1 MRYSALVSSSRCSFH
16 RPQASLLCLGGGDFG
31 VVRGGALGV
40 AAPAGNIGTFVV
52 STGAPTPLWSL
63 LVFLFHDSQQPGD
76 PIATFSLGLYLWS
89 VVDLSLPAFFPSLGP
104 PGAFSLPFS
113 FFIFFQLVVLRQNV
127 LLFLIGLLFPGVVL
141 VPRLMQLRGDALLPD
156 N

>member
-1 MRYSALVSSSRCSFH
+1 MTLSSLGTRSRPFLLVSTSGASSI
-16 RPQASLLCLGGGDFG
+16 SLFLLSS
-31 VVRGGALGV
+31 L
-40 AAPAGNIGTFVV
+40 
-52 STGAPTPLWSL
+52 PLARL
-63 LVFLFHDSQQPGD
+63 E
-76 PIATFSLGLYLWS
+76 
-89 VVDLSLPAFFPSLGP
+89 LSLSLSP
-104 PGAFSLPFS
+104 

>member
-1 MRYSALVSSSRCSFH
+1 M
-16 RPQASLLCLGGGDFG
+16 LCLGGGDFG

-52 STGAPTPLWSL
+52 STGAPTPLWPL
-63 LVFLFHDSQQPGD
+63 LVFLFHDWGTRSRPFLLVS
-76 PIATFSLGLYLWS
+76 TSRS
-89 VVDLSLPAFFPSLGP
+89 LSLPAFFPSLGL